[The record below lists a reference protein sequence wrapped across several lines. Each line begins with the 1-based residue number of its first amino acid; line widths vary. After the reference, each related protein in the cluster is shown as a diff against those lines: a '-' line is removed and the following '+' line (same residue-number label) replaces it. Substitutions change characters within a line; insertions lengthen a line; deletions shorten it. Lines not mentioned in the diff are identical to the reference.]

1 MSLSSFF
8 ENLNNDGTCSGG
20 EEVSYMRET
29 KIHHVC
35 TTFGCKGGRG
45 RGSKVPFWSWN
56 QCIKHIRCMYHSLAN
71 KDFEN
76 VYSMHNPLKVK
87 MEKSLQNNFE
97 KSLMNSAFQNTWE
110 EGWG

>member
-1 MSLSSFF
+1 MCVYTYMSLSSFF

-45 RGSKVPFWSWN
+45 RGVESAVLVVESVYQTHTMYVP
-56 QCIKHIRCMYHSLAN
+56 LAC
-71 KDFEN
+71 KQRF
-76 VYSMHNPLKVK
+76 
-87 MEKSLQNNFE
+87 
-97 KSLMNSAFQNTWE
+97 
-110 EGWG
+110 